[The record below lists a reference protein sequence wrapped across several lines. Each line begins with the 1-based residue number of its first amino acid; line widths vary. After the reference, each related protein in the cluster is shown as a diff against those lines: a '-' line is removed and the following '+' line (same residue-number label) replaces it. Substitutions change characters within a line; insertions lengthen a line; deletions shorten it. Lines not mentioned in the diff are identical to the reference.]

1 MKHHH
6 HSAEE
11 NPVANSPDRQHGG
24 DRRQRLIIASNNEG
38 KLREFG
44 KLLEPFG
51 FDVISMRQAGFT
63 DEIIEDGETFE
74 ENAHIK
80 ARAVFEA
87 TGLPTIADDSG
98 LEIDF
103 LNGAPG
109 IYSARYAGENATD
122 KERCLKVLEEMHD
135 VARPLRDA
143 RFVCSIYFI
152 YAEDD
157 EYSVNGTVEG
167 YIGDEMVGKNGF
179 GYDPIFMLD
188 DDESMATIGE
198 EEKNRISHRAMA
210 FEKLSNILK
219 EKFSQC

>member
-1 MKHHH
+1 MTTIHDDKPAA
-6 HSAEE
+6 ST
-11 NPVANSPDRQHGG
+11 PD
-24 DRRQRLIIASNNEG
+24 RQRLIIASNNNG
-38 KLREFG
+38 KLREFA
-44 KLLEPFG
+44 KLLQPFG
-51 FDVISMRQAGFT
+51 FEVISMRQAGFT
-63 DEIIEDGETFE
+63 DEIIEDGDTFE

-103 LNGAPG
+103 LGGAPG

-122 KERCLKVLEEMHD
+122 EQRCKKVLDELNGVD
-135 VARPLRDA
+135 ISLRAA

-157 EYSVNGTVEG
+157 EYSVNGTVDG
-167 YIGDEMVGKNGF
+167 YIGEEPVGENGF

-188 DDESMATIGE
+188 EDESMATIGE
-198 EEKNRISHRAMA
+198 DEKNRISHRAKA

-219 EKFSQC
+219 EKFGNADK

>member
-1 MKHHH
+1 MEKQLH
-6 HSAEE
+6 HSAEDK
-11 NPVANSPDRQHGG
+11 PAASSPD
-24 DRRQRLIIASNNEG
+24 RQRLIIASNNEG
-38 KLREFG
+38 KLREFR

-63 DEIIEDGETFE
+63 DEIIEDGDTFE

-122 KERCLKVLEEMHD
+122 KERCEKVLEEMHD

-152 YAEDD
+152 LNEED

-167 YIGDEMVGKNGF
+167 YIGDEMVGDNGF

-198 EEKNRISHRAMA
+198 DEKNRISHRAKA
-210 FEKLSNILK
+210 FEKLAEIFRTIAK
-219 EKFSQC
+219 

>member
-1 MKHHH
+1 MKQHHH

-11 NPVANSPDRQHGG
+11 KPAANSPD
-24 DRRQRLIIASNNEG
+24 RQRLIIASNNEG

-51 FDVISMRQAGFT
+51 FEVISMRQAGFT
-63 DEIIEDGETFE
+63 EEIIEDGDTFE

-109 IYSARYAGENATD
+109 IYSARYAGEDASD
-122 KERCLKVLEEMHD
+122 EERCLKVLEEMHG

-152 YAEDD
+152 CAEDD

-188 DDESMATIGE
+188 DDESMATVGE
-198 EEKNRISHRAMA
+198 EEKNRISHRARA
-210 FEKLSNILK
+210 FEKLGDILK
-219 EKFSQC
+219 EKFG

>member
-1 MKHHH
+1 MSTHHL
-6 HSAEE
+6 
-11 NPVANSPDRQHGG
+11 NSQEDKPAASTPNLK
-24 DRRQRLIIASNNEG
+24 RLIIATNNSG
-38 KLREFG
+38 KLREFA
-44 KLLEPFG
+44 KLFEPFG
-51 FDVISMRQAGFT
+51 FEVISMRQAGFT
-63 DEIIEDGETFE
+63 EEIIEDGETFE

-87 TGLPTIADDSG
+87 TGLPVMADDSG

-109 IYSARYAGENATD
+109 IYSARYAGENASD
-122 KERCLKVLEEMHD
+122 KERCLKVLEEMHE

-152 YAEDD
+152 YKEDD

-167 YIGDEMVGKNGF
+167 YIGDRMVGKNGF

-188 DDESMATIGE
+188 EDESMATIDE
-198 EEKNRISHRAMA
+198 DEKNKISHRAKA
-210 FEKLSNILK
+210 FEKLGEILK
-219 EKFSQC
+219 EKFGQC

>member
-1 MKHHH
+1 MNKHH
-6 HSAEE
+6 HSAED
-11 NPVANSPDRQHGG
+11 NPAANPPD
-24 DRRQRLIIASNNEG
+24 RQRLIIASNNEG
-38 KLREFG
+38 KIREFK

-51 FDVISMRQAGFT
+51 FDVISMRQAGFNE
-63 DEIIEDGETFE
+63 EIIEDGDTFE

-80 ARAVFEA
+80 AKAVFEA
-87 TGLPTIADDSG
+87 TGLPVIADDSG

-122 KERCLKVLEEMHD
+122 AERCEKVLEEMRD
-135 VARPLRDA
+135 IARPLRDA

-152 YAEDD
+152 YNDDD

-167 YIGDEMVGKNGF
+167 YIGNERLGENGF
-179 GYDPIFMLD
+179 GYDPIFMLN

-198 EEKNRISHRAMA
+198 DEKNRISHRAKA

-219 EKFSQC
+219 EKFN

>member
-1 MKHHH
+1 MTHHH
-6 HSAEE
+6 KSGEDKPA
-11 NPVANSPDRQHGG
+11 ANMPD
-24 DRRQRLIIASNNEG
+24 RQRLIIASNNEG
-38 KLREFG
+38 KLREFR
-44 KLLEPFG
+44 KMLEPFG
-51 FDVISMRQAGFT
+51 FEVVSMREAGFT
-63 DEIIEDGETFE
+63 DEIVEDGETFE

-80 ARAVFEA
+80 ARAIFEA
-87 TGLPTIADDSG
+87 THTPTMADDSG

-109 IYSARYAGENATD
+109 VYSARYAGEGASD
-122 KERCLKVLEEMHD
+122 KDRCEKVLEEMHG

-167 YIGDEMVGKNGF
+167 YIGDKMVGKNGF

-188 DDESMATIGE
+188 DDESMATIDE
-198 EEKNRISHRAMA
+198 DEKNKISHRAKA
-210 FEKLSNILK
+210 FEKLAEILK
-219 EKFSQC
+219 EKFA

>member
-1 MKHHH
+1 MIQHNI
-6 HSAEE
+6 SAEDK
-11 NPVANSPDRQHGG
+11 PAASMPDRQ
-24 DRRQRLIIASNNEG
+24 QLIIATNNQG

-63 DEIIEDGETFE
+63 DEIIEDGETFQ

-122 KERCLKVLEEMHD
+122 KERCQKVLDEMHGVD
-135 VARPLRDA
+135 RSLREA

-152 YAEDD
+152 YNE
-157 EYSVNGTVEG
+157 EEEFNVNGTVEG
-167 YIGDEMVGKNGF
+167 YIGDEMIGDNGF
-179 GYDPIFMLD
+179 GYDPIFMLNE
-188 DDESMATIGE
+188 DESMATIGE
-198 EEKNRISHRAMA
+198 DEKNRISHRARA
-210 FEKLSNILK
+210 FEQLSNILK
-219 EKFSQC
+219 EKFN

>member
-1 MKHHH
+1 MIQHNI
-6 HSAEE
+6 SSEDST
-11 NPVANSPDRQHGG
+11 PV
-24 DRRQRLIIASNNEG
+24 RQRLIIASNNKG

-51 FDVISMRQAGFT
+51 FEVISMRDAGFT
-63 DEIIEDGETFE
+63 EEIIEDGDTFE

-122 KERCLKVLEEMHD
+122 KERCRKVLDEMHGVD
-135 VARPLRDA
+135 RSLREA

-152 YAEDD
+152 YND
-157 EYSVNGTVEG
+157 EEEFSVNGEVYG
-167 YIGDEMVGKNGF
+167 YIGDEMVGDNGF

-188 DDESMATIGE
+188 DDESMATVGE
-198 EEKNRISHRAMA
+198 EVKNTISHRAKA
-210 FEKLSNILK
+210 FQQLSNILK
-219 EKFSQC
+219 EKFDVDK

>member
-1 MKHHH
+1 MTTPL
-6 HSAEE
+6 
-11 NPVANSPDRQHGG
+11 NLNSQDDKPAASTPD
-24 DRRQRLIIASNNEG
+24 RQRLIIATNNMG
-38 KLREFG
+38 KLREFSA
-44 KLLEPFG
+44 LLAPFG
-51 FDVISMRQAGFT
+51 FEVISMRQAGFT
-63 DEIIEDGETFE
+63 EEIIEDGDTFE

-122 KERCLKVLEEMHD
+122 KERCDKILEEMHGVD
-135 VARPLRDA
+135 RSLRDA

-157 EYSVNGTVEG
+157 EYSVNGTVDG
-167 YIGDEMVGKNGF
+167 YIGDKPLGENGF

-198 EEKNRISHRAMA
+198 EEKNKISHRARA

-219 EKFSQC
+219 EKFN

>member
-1 MKHHH
+1 MNHQH

-11 NPVANSPDRQHGG
+11 KPAANSPD
-24 DRRQRLIIASNNEG
+24 RQRLIIASNNEG
-38 KLREFG
+38 KIREFR

-51 FDVISMRQAGFT
+51 FEVISMRQAGFT
-63 DEIIEDGETFE
+63 EEIIEDGETFE

-87 TGLPTIADDSG
+87 TGLPVMADDSG

-109 IYSARYAGENATD
+109 IYSARYAGENASD
-122 KERCLKVLEEMHD
+122 KERCLKVLEEMHE

-152 YAEDD
+152 YKEDD

-167 YIGDEMVGKNGF
+167 YIGDRMVGKNGF

-188 DDESMATIGE
+188 EDESMATIDE
-198 EEKNRISHRAMA
+198 DEKNKISHRAKA
-210 FEKLSNILK
+210 FEKLGEILK
-219 EKFSQC
+219 EKFGQC